1 MPPELA
7 GSGISPARG
16 FMAEH
21 AHYDDDLGFW
31 EAHADRLG
39 GPVCD
44 LGAAAGRVTVRLAA
58 RGHEVWAVDTDPE
71 MLAVL
76 MERAAADGVD
86 SRVHAITGSMTDPL
100 PVRDAGLVA
109 VPMNTLQLL
118 LDPAD
123 RHTCLRM
130 AAAGLR
136 PGGEMIFDLAMPHIE
151 VTAGLRGCLLDTGH
165 SIDPGNGDLL
175 MHGAVFDEVDVVSG
189 DVSLRL
195 LIERIR
201 RDGSRSTVERA
212 HRLHLYD
219 PEEIPPLAEEAG
231 LSVASVAGGFHDEPL
246 TPDAERHVWR
256 LVKDPG

>member
-1 MPPELA
+1 MPPELT
-7 GSGISPARG
+7 GSSISPARG
-16 FMAEH
+16 FIAEH

-44 LGAAAGRVTVRLAA
+44 LGAAAGRVTVRIAA

-76 MERAAADGVD
+76 MERAAADGVA
-86 SRVHAITGSMTDPL
+86 SRVHPVAASMTDPL
-100 PVRDAGLVA
+100 PVRDSGLVA

-123 RHTCLRM
+123 RLTCLRM
-130 AAAGLR
+130 AADGLR
-136 PGGEMIFDLAMPHIE
+136 TGGEMIFDLAMPHIE
-151 VTAGLRGCLLDTGH
+151 LTAGLRGCLLDTGH
-165 SIDPGNGDLL
+165 SVDPDNGDLL
-175 MHGAVFDEVDVVSG
+175 MHGAVFDEVDAATG
-189 DVSLRL
+189 DVALRL
-195 LIERIR
+195 LIERIS

-219 PEEIPPLAEEAG
+219 PEEIPPLAEQAG
-231 LSVASVAGGFHDEPL
+231 LRVASVAGGFHDEPL
-246 TPDAERHVWR
+246 APDAERHVWR
-256 LVKDPG
+256 LVKDAA